1 MLFPLSLI
9 ERVKFG
15 RNNLDIAV
23 SSMVSP
29 ILSKEC
35 LLERI
40 ATNAYHWGKILY
52 VPKLQLSS
60 LLFGLEVK
68 KIFIKNLVRLDMVS
82 NFPELWIAEPNLKED
97 DFMEIVSMYITD
109 YVAVLSS
116 YGHNPFYCLDALI
129 NHMEKAFG
137 YWIKELAILAVHAEN
152 TDDEVIQED
161 IKVDEIKDNVDSEE
175 DEIKDNVDSEED
187 DSDDE

>member
-1 MLFPLSLI
+1 M
-9 ERVKFG
+9 
-15 RNNLDIAV
+15 D
-23 SSMVSP
+23 SS

-40 ATNAYHWGKILY
+40 ATYAYHWGKILY
-52 VPKLQLSS
+52 VPQLQLSS
-60 LLFGLEVK
+60 LLFALEVK
-68 KIFIKNLVRLDMVS
+68 KRFIKNLDRLDVVS
-82 NFPELWIAEPNLKED
+82 KFPELWVAEPNLKED
-97 DFMEIVSMYITD
+97 DFMEIVSKYIID

-116 YGHNPFYCLDALI
+116 SGHNPFCCLDALI

-152 TDDEVIQED
+152 TDDEVIQGD
-161 IKVDEIKDNVDSEE
+161 IKADEIKDNVDSKE